1 MTTRDTSSA
10 WPPGGGEMA
19 RLIHEH
25 DWTATRLGPPASWSE
40 RLKGA
45 VEAMLVSPLVSSV
58 AVGPDRLLLYND
70 AAARLFDDRHPAALG
85 RPLALSWPDAYP
97 VVAPLYDRAFAG
109 EAVHMP
115 AQPLNVSRAGGKVFE
130 AYLTPVRG
138 EEGTVLAV
146 HMTGFEV
153 GARLRAEAALRES
166 EATYRTLFEEMDEGF
181 AVEDEFAQREVL
193 VYNLEAEGFDVI
205 QADNG
210 EDALQLVEEDHPD
223 IIILDWMMPKLSGI
237 EVCRR
242 LKMRPETRAIP
253 IIMLSARAEEV
264 DRVRG
269 LETGA
274 DDYVIKPYSMV
285 ELMARARVQIRR
297 VRPSTV
303 GMLLQFE
310 DIRLDAESHRVYRG
324 DKVLRLGPTEFR
336 LLTAFMEKPG
346 RVWSR
351 DQLLD
356 RVWGRDIYVDTRT
369 VDVHVGR
376 LRKTLC
382 AHGQEDPIRT
392 VRGSGYALG

>member
-1 MTTRDTSSA
+1 MT
-10 WPPGGGEMA
+10 
-19 RLIHEH
+19 
-25 DWTATRLGPPASWSE
+25 E
-40 RLKGA
+40 RSMVQQPK
-45 VEAMLVSPLVSSV
+45 V
-58 AVGPDRLLLYND
+58 LL
-70 AAARLFDDRHPAALG
+70 
-85 RPLALSWPDAYP
+85 
-97 VVAPLYDRAFAG
+97 
-109 EAVHMP
+109 
-115 AQPLNVSRAGGKVFE
+115 
-130 AYLTPVRG
+130 
-138 EEGTVLAV
+138 
-146 HMTGFEV
+146 
-153 GARLRAEAALRES
+153 
-166 EATYRTLFEEMDEGF
+166 
-181 AVEDEFAQREVL
+181 VEDEFAQREVL

-210 EDALQLVEEDHPD
+210 EDALMLVDEDHPD
-223 IIILDWMMPKLSGI
+223 MIILDWMMPKLSGI

-285 ELMARARVQIRR
+285 ELMARARAQIRR

-324 DKVLRLGPTEFR
+324 DKVLRMGPTEFR

-382 AHGQEDPIRT
+382 AHGHEDPIRT